1 MPGLRGRSLPLRVA
15 LVSVVPRPWT
25 AAGGRLDWVRDGH
38 DWPNRAASRF
48 VEAGGLRWHLQVMGQ
63 GPVLLL
69 VHGTG
74 ASTHSWRSLAPR
86 LATHFTV
93 VAPDLPGHAFT
104 DPLPPGQ
111 VSLVAMAGALQAL
124 LAVLA
129 LKPAMA
135 VGHSAGA
142 AILARMALDRGIEPG
157 LLVSLNGALL
167 PLPGVPGVI
176 FAPMAKLLAASPLA
190 ARLFAWRAADDRA
203 VARLIASTG
212 SSLDGEGQSL
222 YARLVRN
229 PAHVAHVLA
238 MMAHWDLRPM
248 LSELGQLR
256 ATLVLLVATRDRT
269 VPPAEARRVQSL
281 LPAARI
287 VEMGE
292 LGHLAHEERPEQVAG
307 LLLELAA
314 GKKLMG
320 SGA

>member
-1 MPGLRGRSLPLRVA
+1 M
-15 LVSVVPRPWT
+15 SVVPRPWT
-25 AAGGRLDWVRDGH
+25 ASGARLDWAVDGH
-38 DWPNRAASRF
+38 DWPNRASSRF
-48 VEAGGLRWHLQVMGQ
+48 VDAGGLRWHVQVMGR

-74 ASTHSWRSLAPR
+74 ASTHSWRALAPR
-86 LATHFTV
+86 LAAHFTV

-104 DPLPPGQ
+104 DPLPPGR
-111 VSLVAMAGALQAL
+111 VSLVAMAAALQAFL
-124 LAVLA
+124 DVLA
-129 LKPAMA
+129 QKPAMA
-135 VGHSAGA
+135 VGLSAGA
-142 AILARMALDRGIEPG
+142 AILARMVLDQGIAPA

-176 FAPMAKLLAASPLA
+176 FAPMAKLLAASPLT

-203 VARLIASTG
+203 IARLIASTG
-212 SSLDGEGQSL
+212 SSLDAEGQAL

-238 MMAHWDLRPM
+238 MMANWDLRPM
-248 LSELGQLR
+248 LSELGQLPTSL
-256 ATLVLLVATRDRT
+256 ALLVATRDRT

-281 LPAARI
+281 LPAARVI
-287 VEMGE
+287 EMGE

-314 GKKLMG
+314 GQKIMG
-320 SGA
+320 RNA

>member
-1 MPGLRGRSLPLRVA
+1 
-15 LVSVVPRPWT
+15 VSVVPRPWT
-25 AAGGRLDWVRDGH
+25 ASSGRLDWALDGH
-38 DWPNRAASRF
+38 DWPNRASSRF
-48 VEAGGLRWHLQVMGQ
+48 VEAGGLRWHVQVMGR

-74 ASTHSWRSLAPR
+74 ASTHSWRALAPR
-86 LATHFTV
+86 LAAHFTV

-104 DPLPPGQ
+104 DPLPPGR
-111 VSLVAMAGALQAL
+111 VSLVAMATALQAL
-124 LAVLA
+124 LDVLA

-142 AILARMALDRGIEPG
+142 AILARMVLDQGIAPAV
-157 LLVSLNGALL
+157 LVSLNGALL

-176 FAPMAKLLAASPLA
+176 FAPMAKLLAASPLT

-203 VARLIASTG
+203 IARLIASTG
-212 SSLDGEGQSL
+212 SSLDAEGHAL

-238 MMAHWDLRPM
+238 MMANWDLRPM
-248 LSELGQLR
+248 LSELGQLP
-256 ATLVLLVATRDRT
+256 TSLVLLVATRDHT

-281 LPAARI
+281 LPAARVI
-287 VEMGE
+287 EMGE

-314 GKKLMG
+314 GKKIMG
-320 SGA
+320 RNA